1 LVFLSFD
8 LSVSYS
14 VAGEIART
22 CAAPS
27 GRLLQLQLNQNH
39 VCSSENAVLSDTRT
53 PLVFCLYEAGEGF
66 VEAHSSVQD
75 SPFKFLNSP
84 LNSGC
89 MLQT

>member
-14 VAGEIART
+14 VAGEISRT
-22 CAAPS
+22 CAHPA
-27 GRLLQLQLNQNH
+27 GDY
-39 VCSSENAVLSDTRT
+39 CSCNSIRTMSVSAENAVLSDTRT

-75 SPFKFLNSP
+75 SPFKFLNTP